1 MRCICHEGNCTDSRD
16 VEIEYV
22 EDAGQARLEIPWWS
36 NILAKILHTYVEK
49 QESPRDGGRS
59 TGPSQRG
66 ILYRIQ
72 EAASSNHRVEWGRI
86 SQYIAITTTT
96 TIGHRILRKNGV
108 RGSNVNLG
116 SLVVYWTPDGR
127 VTGVFSNFD
136 LSSTRDISLKQERA
150 RIVPFV
156 VLGLPSGITKTVIEG
171 KRLYQHDA
179 ESFIWVLTWVS
190 LRYKNGKH
198 LRKGRSLDRWKVYT
212 V

>member
-1 MRCICHEGNCTDSRD
+1 M
-16 VEIEYV
+16 
-22 EDAGQARLEIPWWS
+22 EDAQRARAS
-36 NILAKILHTYVEK
+36 VTYFIVSRK
-49 QESPRDGGRS
+49 LLLPI
-59 TGPSQRG
+59 T
-66 ILYRIQ
+66 
-72 EAASSNHRVEWGRI
+72 VEWGRI

-127 VTGVFSNFD
+127 ATGVFSNFD
-136 LSSTRDISLKQERA
+136 LSPTRDIFLKQERA

-156 VLGLPSGITKTVIEG
+156 ALGLLIGITKTVIEG

-179 ESFIWVLTWVS
+179 ESFIWVLPWVS
-190 LRYKNGKH
+190 LRYKNGKLS